1 MRVKTHE
8 ALMRMRKDELVEL
21 ATDHARR
28 LKTAIGDPSLLDK
41 RPLAHLVIV
50 LAKRLS
56 AREGLQGE

>member
-1 MRVKTHE
+1 MKTHE

-28 LKTAIGDPSLLDK
+28 LRTKIGDPSLLDK

-56 AREGLQGE
+56 VRDARQGD